1 MLQRTVEA
9 GKVFG
14 RTAAMIRIRL
24 LLLLVLIATI
34 IPRVSPGLGDSGNG
48 TVSIQHRLYQSKQ
61 LLMDSEAQF
70 LALSDSHQKLGGD
83 GLIRSARRSH
93 NREPKF
99 ISFTTK
105 NDNIEVEID
114 FAIPFLTIPV
124 KDSVDGVMG
133 SIMKGVPAL
142 NVNVGAVILAG
153 VLAIAGAVLGVVVRL
168 FKGEGMMNPM
178 AALGLMQQQSE
189 KKERASDHP
198 DPSTLWTL
206 MEAVDKSLQK
216 FNIDST
222 ACSQR
227 AVCWYV
233 KEAMNNVVERRASRL
248 ETVINGLSEAEWA
261 LKFTTG
267 TAIEDAIR
275 TGRRNLNCG
284 QAYPSC
290 RIKADTVRRILKHAT
305 RK

>member
-1 MLQRTVEA
+1 MVDHLLRHFFFFSILRQAFAALAAKCDLQFGNCAAPVQTNMLQRTVEA

-105 NDNIEVEID
+105 NDNIEV
-114 FAIPFLTIPV
+114 
-124 KDSVDGVMG
+124 
-133 SIMKGVPAL
+133 
-142 NVNVGAVILAG
+142 N
-153 VLAIAGAVLGVVVRL
+153 
-168 FKGEGMMNPM
+168 
-178 AALGLMQQQSE
+178 
-189 KKERASDHP
+189 
-198 DPSTLWTL
+198 
-206 MEAVDKSLQK
+206 
-216 FNIDST
+216 
-222 ACSQR
+222 
-227 AVCWYV
+227 
-233 KEAMNNVVERRASRL
+233 
-248 ETVINGLSEAEWA
+248 
-261 LKFTTG
+261 
-267 TAIEDAIR
+267 
-275 TGRRNLNCG
+275 
-284 QAYPSC
+284 
-290 RIKADTVRRILKHAT
+290 
-305 RK
+305 